1 MKWLFVSMPGLIPE
15 EDGTTGRI
23 LLFKNDIIALL
34 TVDFSITTS

>member
-1 MKWLFVSMPGLIPE
+1 MTFCEHAGLIPE

-34 TVDFSITTS
+34 TADFSITTS